1 MKRSLTGMLI
11 VVATIVFVTAA
22 VTVTVAAQKRG
33 GRNGKSASANGKDDG
48 QMELAPDPKLQKLQ
62 RTFVI
67 DAATLAK
74 EYERK
79 KDLEGAR
86 ACYEQILR
94 VVPNHPE
101 AKKALEGI
109 HTAEMTKESKS
120 LIVKATEGWQDAG
133 INLIKDRPLTIR
145 ADGSWTFAI
154 KQELSADGME
164 VPKELKEFNWGALV
178 GIIRSSGDAEE
189 SKPFVIGKETE
200 ITPEK
205 AGRLYLRMYDYD
217 PTDNKGQL
225 RVELQGTFEKGK

>member
-11 VVATIVFVTAA
+11 VASTIVFVTA
-22 VTVTVAAQKRG
+22 TVAAQKRG
-33 GRNGKSASANGKDDG
+33 NRNVKSASANGKEEGGEMD
-48 QMELAPDPKLQKLQ
+48 LASDPQLQKLQ
-62 RTFVI
+62 RSFVI
-67 DAATLAK
+67 DAAKLANDYK
-74 EYERK
+74 KK

-86 ACYEQILR
+86 TCYEYILR

-101 AKKALEGI
+101 AKRALEEI
-109 HTAEMTKESKS
+109 HTAEMTKESKT

-133 INLIKDRPLTIR
+133 INVIKDRPLTIR
-145 ADGSWTFAI
+145 ADGSWTFAM

-164 VPKELKEFNWGALV
+164 IPKDLKEFNLGALV
-178 GIIRSSGDAEE
+178 GIIRAPGDTEE
-189 SKPFVIGKETE
+189 SKPFSVGKETE

-217 PTDNKGQL
+217 PTDNKGQI